1 MTAKIAKRSPNLGC
15 TLTEALIVFAF
26 LTTIVYLIMIR
37 SDTNWGAAG
46 RQEIDD
52 TPPIL
57 NLKFLKQPLSYNVC
71 NGLSNQLLGHAAFIS
86 SAIVAKR
93 DILIPDVY
101 IMNGVQTVK
110 KDDVLVNVL
119 TNNQNAMPL
128 SKVVDTDVLISVIE
142 QHGIRARLEP
152 FENVISRNMQS
163 DGTCAWLAAL
173 RESDNDITLQILQ
186 SIKPSKVFSSLIDT
200 SLENL
205 LTLRKSSNA
214 TISDGICLHHRDAED
229 WYKHCEQWEN
239 IKDGVWRKNC
249 LNDRNLPLIDLI
261 KYRIPT
267 TSKKSWIYYVGD
279 YEPTPKIIQE
289 FKDKNLDLVHRK
301 KHSLLMNDD
310 IAKSLD
316 LASIS
321 EQSHRDLFS
330 IIDFFTCS
338 QIDSFIG
345 NSVSAFSSN
354 QIAIRGGM
362 NSAWYNSRSIPV
374 ADFFQVFYIPIVYTY
389 TEKSQELGKSLLKAS
404 ILSARSTFGL
414 TTDIHI
420 LYHGTEDKQFLEWL
434 TNHNVIIHNH
444 EPNWLDKIEEMRQ
457 NGNSKYSHLF
467 AHSGNYIGTWQR
479 IDIPLFINAEYCLFL
494 DSDTIV
500 HERFGMHDFGL
511 EITPGLAASAEFD
524 EDFLQPWNVGV
535 TLFNVPKLRETHADF
550 LEFIWSH
557 IDNPR
562 FKDDNIS
569 DQGAYLEY
577 YAKEATFL
585 NKKFNVKP
593 YWLGQIPFDQRKVI
607 HFHGLKPHDILR
619 IWTGKQDK
627 FSDAFTPLIDNI
639 LYKAKKKN
647 VCVIMHEFSKYLYE
661 DQDNLDQYC
670 HVIFMDDKGEE
681 DLCVKFFTFMAGKE
695 GSSASCRDKFFPTKQ
710 SEIKYNSISNK

>member
-1 MTAKIAKRSPNLGC
+1 MSQNKNVTKRLK
-15 TLTEALIVFAF
+15 
-26 LTTIVYLIMIR
+26 
-37 SDTNWGAAG
+37 
-46 RQEIDD
+46 
-52 TPPIL
+52 
-57 NLKFLKQPLSYNVC
+57 NLKLLVISGIFSISLAFYFRSLFKFFSTFDKLTKDFSEVEAELHLKKLEEVALEPISYNVC
-71 NGLSNQLLGHAAFIS
+71 NSFSHQIIGHAAHIS
-86 SAIVAKR
+86 SAIIGKR
-93 DILIPDVY
+93 DVVVPDVY
-101 IMNGVQTVK
+101 IYNAVQ
-110 KDDVLVNVL
+110 DGNENNVYSSEH
-119 TNNQNAMPL
+119 NAIPL
-128 SKVVDTDVLISVIE
+128 SKVIDTDALIKFIE
-142 QHGIRARLEP
+142 ANGIRATLEP
-152 FENVISRNMQS
+152 FSNVVSRNVAGDES
-163 DGTCAWLAAL
+163 CDWLSSL
-173 RESDNDITLQILQ
+173 RNSNHETAMHVMQ
-186 SIKPSKVFSSLIDT
+186 SIKPSSSLSSIVEE

-205 LTLRKSSNA
+205 LTVISTKEA
-214 TISDGICLHHRDAED
+214 TLSDGICLHHED
-229 WYKHCEQWEN
+229 GADWRKHCEQWEN
-239 IKDGVWRKNC
+239 IQDGVWRKNC
-249 LNDRNLPLIDLI
+249 LNDRNLPLGDLVHN
-261 KYRIPT
+261 RIPT
-267 TSKKSWIYYVGD
+267 TNKKSWIYYIG
-279 YEPTPKIIQE
+279 ENIPSNEMTRE
-289 FKDKNLDLVHRK
+289 FKDKNLDIVHRM
-301 KHSLLMNDD
+301 KHGLLLNDD
-310 IAKSLD
+310 IARSLD
-316 LASIS
+316 LASINRRR
-321 EQSHRDLFS
+321 HRELLAA
-330 IIDFFTCS
+330 IDFFTCS

-345 NSVSAFSSN
+345 NSVSLFSAN
-354 QIAIRGGM
+354 QIAVRGGM
-362 NSAWYNSRSIPV
+362 NSAWYNSRSIPL

-404 ILSARSTFGL
+404 ILSARNAFGL

-434 TNHNVIIHNH
+434 TNHSVIIHNH

-457 NGNSKYSHLF
+457 NGQIKYSHLF
-467 AHSGNYIGTWQR
+467 AHTGNYIGTWQR

-494 DSDTIV
+494 DSDTIIS
-500 HERFGMHDFGL
+500 ESFGMHDFGL

-524 EDFLQPWNVGV
+524 EKSSQPWNVGV

-627 FSDAFTPLIDNI
+627 FSESFTPLIDNI

-670 HVIFMDDKGEE
+670 HVIFRDDKGEE
-681 DLCVKFFTFMAGKE
+681 DLCVKFFTLMAGKE
-695 GSSASCRDKFFPTKQ
+695 GSSASCRDKFFPKKRKK
-710 SEIKYNSISNK
+710 ILGLF